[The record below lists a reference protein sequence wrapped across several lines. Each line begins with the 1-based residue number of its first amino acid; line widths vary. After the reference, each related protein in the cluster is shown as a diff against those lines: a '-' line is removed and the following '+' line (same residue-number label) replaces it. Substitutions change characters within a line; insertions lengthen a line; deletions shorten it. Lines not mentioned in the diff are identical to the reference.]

1 MAAQP
6 LLCVGEHIN
15 PGFYRSVL
23 AAFVA
28 VGITPPIVQQANS
41 LVVLSLVETGMVIGI
56 VSSALRWRIT
66 PHLLMRRVEEFLPST
81 SVDLV
86 WRRNDKSG
94 VLGSFVDCAT
104 AGLMERGKV
113 TAAESRDQEACRPDL
128 AWTFANSSAI
138 LKATGRWHE
147 EQGNAEP

>member
-6 LLCVGEHIN
+6 LLCVGENIN
-15 PGFYRSVL
+15 PDFYRSVM

-28 VGITPPIVQQANS
+28 LGITPRIVQQANS
-41 LVVLSLVETGMVIGI
+41 LVVLSLVETGMGIGI

-104 AGLMERGKV
+104 AALIGARQRNGRGEPGLGGLPAGLGLDLREFLGDTEGNGKMARG
-113 TAAESRDQEACRPDL
+113 AREC
-128 AWTFANSSAI
+128 
-138 LKATGRWHE
+138 
-147 EQGNAEP
+147 